1 MHGIKK
7 SPRTSTVCGGMAGA
21 AWLGR
26 PDLNRRL
33 AESKSA
39 ALPLGYT
46 PIQNYKIKAQIEAQ
60 QSGFDLERKKES
72 A

>member
-1 MHGIKK
+1 MRGIKK
-7 SPRTSTVCGGMAGA
+7 SRRGPARSAA
-21 AWLGR
+21 AWLGQ

-46 PIQNYKIKAQIEAQ
+46 PIQNYKIKAQIKAQ
-60 QSGFDLERKKES
+60 RSGFDLERKKES

>member
-7 SPRTSTVCGGMAGA
+7 VAADQHAA

-46 PIQNYKIKAQIEAQ
+46 PIQNYKIKAQIKAQ

>member
-1 MHGIKK
+1 M
-7 SPRTSTVCGGMAGA
+7 V
-21 AWLGR
+21 

-46 PIQNYKIKAQIEAQ
+46 PIQNYKIKAQIKAQ
-60 QSGFDLERKKES
+60 QSGFDLERKKEP

>member
-7 SPRTSTVCGGMAGA
+7 VAAGPRPGPAA

-33 AESKSA
+33 AESKPA

-46 PIQNYKIKAQIEAQ
+46 PIQNYKIKAQIKAQ
-60 QSGFDLERKKES
+60 RSGFDLERKKES